1 MITLDKHTP
10 YPANFSTL
18 LPSSTLLSPLTLQLN
33 GIAKAHLLRGE
44 YEKMADLC
52 RKCLPITQHVGDKV
66 NIDREGK
73 RLRGGEG
80 KGNAFCCIYHS

>member
-1 MITLDKHTP
+1 MIIMDKLIL
-10 YPANFSTL
+10 YPFYFRGGGGGIRESSNCIL
-18 LPSSTLLSPLTLQLN
+18 LIIQLN

-66 NIDREGK
+66 NTISTFIAQAPK
-73 RLRGGEG
+73 
-80 KGNAFCCIYHS
+80 